1 MVAVVLVVMVKV
13 KETVTEVVVTVV
25 LGALVSA
32 FQQTLFSV
40 FLTISQGTTQSI
52 SSIQLCKRLRVA
64 YLHFL

>member
-40 FLTISQGTTQSI
+40 FLTISQGTTQS
-52 SSIQLCKRLRVA
+52 
-64 YLHFL
+64 YLLHTIV